1 MSTNKHLNVATTV
14 VNRVFLDGYVNI
26 AGNASVVSCSM
37 PNATAARTAVGTYV
51 VTLNQTYVGGSAG
64 TQVTPHFPSTGVM
77 LFPVVAA
84 TNVSGAGT
92 GVATV
97 TVVWLNAS
105 GAATDPTVSCGF
117 SLHIAAKDS
126 TV

>member
-14 VNRVFLDGYVNI
+14 VNRVFLDGYVSI
-26 AGNASVVSCSM
+26 ASNATVVSCSL
-37 PNATAARTAVGTYV
+37 PNATAVRTGVGTYV
-51 VTLNQTYVGGSAG
+51 VTLNQSYVGGSAG
-64 TQVTPHFPSTGVM
+64 TQVTPHFPGTGLM

-84 TNVSGAGT
+84 TSVAT
-92 GVATV
+92 TPATV

-105 GAATDPTVSCGF
+105 GAATDPSAACGF